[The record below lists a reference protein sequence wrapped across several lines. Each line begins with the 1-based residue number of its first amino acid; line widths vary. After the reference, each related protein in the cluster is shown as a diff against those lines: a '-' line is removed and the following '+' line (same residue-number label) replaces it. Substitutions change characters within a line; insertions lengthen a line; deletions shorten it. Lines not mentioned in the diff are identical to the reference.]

1 MPKVLRDY
9 EVYLVYIDPDRCD
22 SCEQC
27 LIMCPTDV
35 FEMPHKA
42 IAAGRRAAISIDQYL
57 GGDGKIEFGIR
68 NAEGGKGNSECGLRP
83 LRAVGSIYEPEAVGA
98 IGAYAPEGS
107 NGSGKTEL
115 GIGNAACDKLSRVEV
130 GINESGNGY
139 DGGRESGFAELKRVE
154 VPSLPFSERHVGF
167 REVQLCFTDE
177 QVKQETHRCLQC
189 DLEICLAKAQKGS

>member
-1 MPKVLRDY
+1 MRKSEKNTSDY
-9 EVYLVYIDPDRCD
+9 GFEKKKKFCD
-22 SCEQC
+22 LGIE
-27 LIMCPTDV
+27 
-35 FEMPHKA
+35 
-42 IAAGRRAAISIDQYL
+42 RAE
-57 GGDGKIEFGIR
+57 DGEYK
-68 NAEGGKGNSECGLRP
+68 NLECGLRP

-115 GIGNAACDKLSRVEV
+115 GSGNAEC

-154 VPSLPFSERHVGF
+154 IPSLPFSERHVGF
-167 REVQLCFTDE
+167 REVELCFTDE

-189 DLEICLAKAQKGS
+189 DLEICLAKA

>member
-57 GGDGKIEFGIR
+57 GGDGKIEVGIR

-115 GIGNAACDKLSRVEV
+115 GMRPATSSAESKSELMKVEMVTMVDGRV
-130 GINESGNGY
+130 
-139 DGGRESGFAELKRVE
+139 
-154 VPSLPFSERHVGF
+154 
-167 REVQLCFTDE
+167 
-177 QVKQETHRCLQC
+177 
-189 DLEICLAKAQKGS
+189 DLRS

>member
-83 LRAVGSIYEPEAVGA
+83 LRAVGSIYEPEAIGA

-115 GIGNAACDKLSRVEV
+115 GSGNAEC

-139 DGGRESGFAELKRVE
+139 DGGRESGFAELKRV
-154 VPSLPFSERHVGF
+154 
-167 REVQLCFTDE
+167 
-177 QVKQETHRCLQC
+177 
-189 DLEICLAKAQKGS
+189 